1 MLYKFK
7 NVNRKYYN
15 CFIHIGIRYQSI
27 GLDILDASSCCQC
40 PESISGSKTWE
51 GT

>member
-15 CFIHIGIRYQSI
+15 CFIQVGIRYISI
-27 GLDILDASSCCQC
+27 DLDNLDASSCCQC
-40 PESISGSKTWE
+40 PESISGPRTQ
-51 GT
+51 